1 MVCEADNPAD
11 VLELPVNPPSSTSSA
26 VTPGSD
32 ADLLVTGRG
41 VCRMGSYGTVSG
53 HNAVQQVATQL
64 GTNMAKAGQVL
75 HAAVEYICPDAR
87 FG

>member
-1 MVCEADNPAD
+1 
-11 VLELPVNPPSSTSSA
+11 
-26 VTPGSD
+26 
-32 ADLLVTGRG
+32 
-41 VCRMGSYGTVSG
+41 MGSYGTVSS

-75 HAAVEYICPDAR
+75 DAAVEYICPDAR